1 MRDKV
6 KDLMAKLKKVRSYRH
21 SPSTAT
27 LQRKTTSKVLILESR
42 ASSSRILHNSSRGS
56 PLGKAGYNE
65 PLSTAPRR
73 LLFPAEER
81 TCYHHCIQSTR
92 SKSSGKRA
100 IRGVSTKRAH
110 SPEETPTLGKKHLS
124 RVSCVCVCV
133 CVCVYMCVCV
143 CTDRSILIVDNYVNK
158 SIIK

>member
-133 CVCVYMCVCV
+133 CVYVCTCVCV
-143 CTDRSILIVDNYVNK
+143 CVQTEAFLL
-158 SIIK
+158 